1 MRAFDWSFHDGIIL
15 DDVRDLD
22 FLAQQ
27 QDKVQGNYDVQVE
40 FATTPAGHRCLQEIF
55 VCSAGHRDSKL
66 QHADL
71 TTSTAMTG

>member
-40 FATTPAGHRCLQEIF
+40 FATTPAGNCACRKYLFAVPVIATANY
-55 VCSAGHRDSKL
+55 STRN
-66 QHADL
+66 L